1 MRRFPSFLALLA
13 AGLLLATAG
22 CDSGPDD
29 DGPPSLDATFE
40 ATTFTVTRPPLGEVN
55 VLEALDGSF
64 TMDFDESGTVA
75 VNFAVAVP
83 GQDDIDERTE
93 GTYELDGDG
102 NLTFDFGEEGQD
114 LREKLR
120 EQIGEE
126 PTWTYADGVIRTE
139 GDDYEVVLERQ

>member
-1 MRRFPSFLALLA
+1 MRRFPSFLALIA

-40 ATTFTVTRPPLGEVN
+40 ATTFTVTRPPIRELN
-55 VLEALDGSF
+55 VLEALNGSL
-64 TMDFDESGTVA
+64 TMDFDESGTV
-75 VNFAVAVP
+75 VVDFAVAVP
-83 GQDDIDERTE
+83 GQDDIDERAE

-114 LREKLR
+114 LRETLR

-139 GDDYEVVLERQ
+139 GDDYEVVLKRQ